1 MARKDSKDSAAK
13 DAVAKDSA
21 AKDSAAYDRALAERY
36 WGGERLRLA
45 EEFKIVL
52 SAGEPRYVNAAYHHW
67 ETETLVRAL
76 GGAVGVRVLD
86 LACGLGRVSRVLA
99 SRGARV
105 IGVDN
110 AFAMLVAARQ
120 NLGRHRAR
128 AALVQG
134 ASSVLPFADGSFR
147 AVICFG
153 LLEHLPLALQ
163 EATLAEAFRVLAPG
177 GALFLVLNN
186 NHSLLLASGEDNRFR
201 RAEQLA
207 NGYFC
212 GLVDRRQLT
221 AQLAR
226 RGARVSALGSNAH
239 YSLLR
244 HGLRGRVRDPQL
256 EKECARA
263 FGAAA
268 ERDLEE
274 PGQGWLG
281 EACADHFV
289 YRVERPRGSRGK
301 SARTRSAPSS
311 GAKRKLRAR

>member
-1 MARKDSKDSAAK
+1 MSRERRAGEAA
-13 DAVAKDSA
+13 D
-21 AKDSAAYDRALAERY
+21 YDRALAERY

-52 SAGEPRYVNAAYHHW
+52 SAGEPRYVNAAYHRW

-76 GGAVGVRVLD
+76 GHARGVRVLD

-99 SRGARV
+99 ARGARV
-105 IGVDN
+105 TGVDN
-110 AFAMLVAARQ
+110 ALAMLRAARR
-120 NLGRHRAR
+120 NLGRLDRR
-128 AALVQG
+128 AALAQA
-134 ASSVLPFADGSFR
+134 ASHALPFADGSFR

-153 LLEHLPLALQ
+153 LLEPLPPALQ

-201 RAEQLA
+201 RAEQLE

-221 AQLAR
+221 AQLRR
-226 RGARVSALGSNAH
+226 RGARVRPLGSNAH

-244 HGLRGRVRDPQL
+244 HGLRGRVR
-256 EKECARA
+256 
-263 FGAAA
+263 
-268 ERDLEE
+268 
-274 PGQGWLG
+274 
-281 EACADHFV
+281 
-289 YRVERPRGSRGK
+289 
-301 SARTRSAPSS
+301 
-311 GAKRKLRAR
+311 

>member
-1 MARKDSKDSAAK
+1 MSREKEAGKAND
-13 DAVAKDSA
+13 
-21 AKDSAAYDRALAERY
+21 AAYDRALAERY
-36 WGGERLRLA
+36 WGDERLRLA

-76 GGAVGVRVLD
+76 GNARGVRVLD

-99 SRGARV
+99 ARGAKV
-105 IGVDN
+105 VGVDN
-110 AFAMLVAARQ
+110 ALAMLLAARK
-120 NLGRHRAR
+120 NLGTHRAK
-128 AALVQG
+128 ASLVQG
-134 ASSVLPFADGSFR
+134 ASNVLPFQDGAFR
-147 AVICFG
+147 AVVCFG
-153 LLEHLPLALQ
+153 LLEHLPRALQ
-163 EATLAEAFRVLAPG
+163 ETTLAEAFRVLAPG
-177 GALFLVLNN
+177 GALFLVVNN
-186 NHSLLLASGEDNRFR
+186 NHSLLLASGEDNHFR

-221 AQLAR
+221 AALAR
-226 RGARVSALGSNAH
+226 RGARVEAIGTNSH

-244 HGLRGRVRDPQL
+244 HGLRGRVRDPRL

-268 ERDLEE
+268 ERDLAE
-274 PGQGWLG
+274 PAQGWLG

-289 YRVERPRGSRGK
+289 YRIERPRGRAAK
-301 SARTRSAPSS
+301 SARARSARSS
-311 GAKRKLRAR
+311 GAKRKFRAR

>member
-1 MARKDSKDSAAK
+1 MAREEKARAKFDST
-13 DAVAKDSA
+13 
-21 AKDSAAYDRALAERY
+21 YDRALAERY

-52 SAGEPRYVNAAYHHW
+52 SAGEPRYVNAAYHRW

-76 GGAVGVRVLD
+76 GHAKGQRVLD

-99 SRGARV
+99 ARGAKV
-105 IGVDN
+105 LGVDN
-110 AFAMLVAARQ
+110 AFAMLEAARG

-134 ASSVLPFADGSFR
+134 ASNVLPFQGGAFR
-147 AVICFG
+147 AVVCFG
-153 LLEHLPLALQ
+153 LLEHLPRELQ
-163 EATLAEAFRVLAPG
+163 ETTLAEAFRVLAPG

-186 NHSLLLASGEDNRFR
+186 NHSLLLASGEDNRYR
-201 RAEQLA
+201 KAEQLD

-212 GLVDRRQLT
+212 GLVDRRELLS
-221 AQLAR
+221 ALRR
-226 RGARVSALGSNAH
+226 RGAAVTPLGSNAH

-244 HGLRGRVRDPQL
+244 HGLRGRVRDPRL

-263 FGAAA
+263 FAAAA
-268 ERDLEE
+268 ERDLAE
-274 PGQGWLG
+274 PAQGWLG

-289 YRVERPRGSRGK
+289 YRIERPRGR
-301 SARTRSAPSS
+301 SARSARARSARSS

>member
-1 MARKDSKDSAAK
+1 MPKKE
-13 DAVAKDSA
+13 AKDSP
-21 AKDSAAYDRALAERY
+21 AYDRALAERY
-36 WGGERLRLA
+36 WGSERLKLA

-76 GGAVGVRVLD
+76 GGARGMRVLD

-110 AFAMLVAARQ
+110 AFAMLEAARR
-120 NLGRHRAR
+120 NLGRHRAQ
-128 AALVQG
+128 ASLVQG
-134 ASSVLPFADGSFR
+134 ASNVLPFADGSFR

-163 EATLAEAFRVLAPG
+163 ESTLSEAFRVLAPG

-186 NHSLLLASGEDNRFR
+186 NHSLLLASGDDNRYR
-201 RAEQLA
+201 RAEQLD

-221 AQLAR
+221 GELAR
-226 RGARVSALGSNAH
+226 RGARVTALGSNAH

-244 HGLRGRVRDPQL
+244 HSLRGRVRDPKT
-256 EKECARA
+256 EKDCAQA
-263 FGAAA
+263 FAAA
-268 ERDLEE
+268 AARDLAE
-274 PGQGWLG
+274 PAQGWLG

-289 YRVERPRGSRGK
+289 YEIER
-301 SARTRSAPSS
+301 ARRRPARSS
-311 GAKRKLRAR
+311 GAKRKLRSR

>member
-1 MARKDSKDSAAK
+1 MTKGVRSERARDEAL
-13 DAVAKDSA
+13 
-21 AKDSAAYDRALAERY
+21 AYDRALAERY

-52 SAGEPRYVNAAYHHW
+52 SAGEPRYVNAAYHRW
-67 ETETLVRAL
+67 ETETLARAL
-76 GGAVGVRVLD
+76 GDARGVRVLD

-99 SRGARV
+99 ARGANV
-105 IGVDN
+105 VGVDN
-110 AFAMLVAARQ
+110 AFAMLEAARR
-120 NLGRHRAR
+120 NLGRQRAR
-128 AALVQG
+128 ARLAQA
-134 ASSVLPFADGSFR
+134 ASHALPFAGASFR
-147 AVICFG
+147 AVVCFG

-163 EATLAEAFRVLAPG
+163 ESTLAEAFRVLAPG

-201 RAEQLA
+201 RAEQLE

-221 AQLAR
+221 ARLAR
-226 RGARVSALGSNAH
+226 RGARVRALGSNAH

-244 HGLRGRVRDPQL
+244 HGLRGRVRDPRL
-256 EKECARA
+256 EKECAQA
-263 FGAAA
+263 FAAA
-268 ERDLEE
+268 AARDLAE
-274 PGQGWLG
+274 PRQGFLG

-289 YRVERPRGSRGK
+289 YRIERPRAGSGK
-301 SARTRSAPSS
+301 RTRARSARSS

>member
-1 MARKDSKDSAAK
+1 MAREKPASAANER
-13 DAVAKDSA
+13 V
-21 AKDSAAYDRALAERY
+21 YDRALAERY
-36 WGGERLRLA
+36 WGHERLRLA

-76 GGAVGVRVLD
+76 GNARGVRVLD

-99 SRGARV
+99 ARGAKV
-105 IGVDN
+105 VGVDN
-110 AFAMLVAARQ
+110 ALAMLLAARQ
-120 NLGRHRAR
+120 NLGRHRAK
-128 AALVQG
+128 ASLVQG
-134 ASSVLPFADGSFR
+134 ASNVLPFADGAFR
-147 AVICFG
+147 AVVCFG
-153 LLEHLPLALQ
+153 LLEHLPRALQ
-163 EATLAEAFRVLAPG
+163 ETTLAEAFRVLAPG
-177 GALFLVLNN
+177 GALFLVVNN

-221 AQLAR
+221 AALAR
-226 RGARVSALGSNAH
+226 RGARVRAIGTNSH

-244 HGLRGRVRDPQL
+244 HGLRGRVRDPRL

-263 FGAAA
+263 FEAAA
-268 ERDLEE
+268 ERDLAE
-274 PGQGWLG
+274 PDQGWLG

-289 YRVERPRGSRGK
+289 YRIERPRGLAAK
-301 SARTRSAPSS
+301 SARARSS
-311 GAKRKLRAR
+311 GAKRKFRAR